1 MNIKGAEHTR
11 MNAEIRALKVRVID
25 ESGQVGVM
33 APAEAIKIAQQ
44 RGLDLI
50 EIVPNATPPVCKI
63 MDFGKFRYEQTKKE
77 KMQRKHQQTTLVKEL
92 RFHPNTDVHDFDFK
106 VRHALRFLE
115 EGHKVKATV
124 VFKGREITY
133 KEHGE
138 ELLQRLAA
146 QLVDAAKVDQEPK
159 LEGRSMAM
167 IFAPEKAAKKKGEGK
182 VKAAPKSASG
192 SDEPTPGKSEKKTK
206 SDEPQS

>member
-1 MNIKGAEHTR
+1 MTPME
-11 MNAEIRALKVRVID
+11 AL
-25 ESGQVGVM
+25 QV
-33 APAEAIKIAQQ
+33 ARQ

-63 MDFGKFRYEQTKKE
+63 MDLGKYKYEQTKKD
-77 KMQRKHQQTTLVKEL
+77 KLQRKHQHVTQLKEL
-92 RFHPNTDVHDFDFK
+92 RFHPNTDVHDFEFK
-106 VRHALRFLE
+106 ARHARNFLE

-138 ELLQRLAA
+138 DLLRRLTEV
-146 QLVDAAKVDQEPK
+146 LSDIAKIDQDSK

-167 IFAPEKAAKKKGEGK
+167 IFAPDKSSKKKAE
-182 VKAAPKSASG
+182 PK
-192 SDEPTPGKSEKKTK
+192 PKTSK
-206 SDEPQS
+206 TNN